1 MRKREV
7 TVSNHHFSDELAV
20 LEIVSNA
27 HFFRP
32 GKMTSGQLYLNL
44 IRLQPAVPAIG
55 EFMEMIDH
63 LVKEG
68 LLISGAILPCDAS
81 FPYVQHIIFG
91 LTDVGEAALQA
102 TRFQLKSVN
111 S

>member
-1 MRKREV
+1 M
-7 TVSNHHFSDELAV
+7 SNHHFSDELAV
-20 LEIVSNA
+20 LEIVDSA

-32 GKMTSGQLYLNL
+32 GKMTSGQLCLSL

-68 LLISGAILPCDAS
+68 LLISGAVLPCDAS

-91 LTDVGEAALQA
+91 LTEVGKAVVQA
-102 TRFQLKSVN
+102 TKSEIESVN